1 MIRHHYSIAID
12 AMGGENSPE
21 KVIEGLSFF
30 FKENKNNFFFNIYG
44 NEDLILKY
52 LKKFNINNSA
62 NYQIINCLSKIEDK
76 NSVREAIKIGKETS
90 MWKAIESVK
99 NKDSD
104 VVISSGN
111 TGALLVISKLILKMI
126 DGIDKPALAGLWPN
140 FKGTSI
146 VLDLGAN
153 IDFSEKNY
161 LDFSRIGA
169 ELYRVIF
176 NKAEPT
182 VALLN
187 VGSEE
192 IKGHEELKN
201 AFSKLQNL
209 KNNFKFNGYI
219 EGNQIKD
226 GNTDVII
233 TDGFAGNIALKTAE
247 GTANFITSEIKKI
260 FSSSIF
266 SKFCYMISYFLFAKI
281 KKNLDPRKYNGGIFL
296 GLNSLV
302 IKSHGSADAIAFYH
316 SIKLTSKIL
325 EGNLINIIK
334 SNFDNDK
341 N

>member
-1 MIRHHYSIAID
+1 MKRQHYSIAID
-12 AMGGENSPE
+12 AMGGENAPE
-21 KVIEGLSFF
+21 KVIEGLSLFL
-30 FKENKNNFFFNIYG
+30 KENNNNFFFNLYG
-44 NEDLILKY
+44 NEELISKY
-52 LKKFNINNSA
+52 LKKFKIYSLA
-62 NYQIINCLSKIEDK
+62 NYKIFNCLFKIEDK

-99 NKDSD
+99 SNDSD
-104 VVISSGN
+104 VIISSGN

-153 IDFSEKNY
+153 IAFSEKNY
-161 LDFSRIGA
+161 LDFARIGS
-169 ELYRVIF
+169 ELYKIIF
-176 NKAEPT
+176 NKNEPT

-201 AFSKLQNL
+201 AFNKLQNS
-209 KNNFKFNGYI
+209 KNNFKFDGYI

-226 GNTDVII
+226 GKIDVIV

-260 FSSSIF
+260 FSSSFF
-266 SKFCYMISYFLFAKI
+266 SKFCFLISYFLFAKI

-302 IKSHGSADAIAFYH
+302 IKSHGSADSVAFYH

-325 EGNLINIIK
+325 EGNLMNIIK